1 MITDGISEF
10 MTKAEQKRLHGMII
24 ETVEKEGTDQDAII
38 MKSVSVGDIIYC
50 NDIKQL
56 TNKCKADG
64 MSDETVCKITPVL
77 KTIQNVN
84 YIKAVSSEKEKYI
97 ERYLD
102 SVTISKK
109 KAVKFIGKEQNG
121 Q

>member
-84 YIKAVSSEKEKYI
+84 YIKAVASEKEKYI